1 MVTPNAN
8 GLTMLSRN
16 NSNTSRYESNDI
28 SKNSHNKNIL
38 DDTLLLD
45 KNGSM
50 DKGEFNNLA

>member
-28 SKNSHNKNIL
+28 SKNSNNKNIL